1 MSFVLTKVTAECIH
15 FKMNI
20 LHVFLQ
26 SFFEPETFLTN
37 SAGKPSAGRIS
48 VAKVPKMLFQ
58 VLNGFAALCA
68 LFCRHKVT
76 FIMDLVLVL

>member
-1 MSFVLTKVTAECIH
+1 MSFVLTKFTAESIN

-26 SFFEPETFLTN
+26 SLFKPKAFITN
-37 SAGKPSAGRIS
+37 SAGKPATRRIS

-58 VLNGFAALCA
+58 VLNGFAALCT
-68 LFCRHKVT
+68 LFCYHKVS
-76 FIMDLVLVL
+76 FIVNLVLIL